1 MIGMEQA
8 FHQVLN
14 RLAYAGDGEAFLSF
28 DDVNL
33 FDATALENLQK
44 LGVLKPVADARVAI
58 CDGCDV
64 GCAMNVEFFRD
75 STHPKIKALIVCD
88 KDKDIGVVAVPLERL
103 KRWQVSERLI
113 AEMVR
118 DLLGNT
124 QSVAKDNALWRL
136 GMVDGGQHKAQVSL
150 KFDRDALVLASGH
163 SVLLMELLSID
174 KNTLKIDLKKI
185 KKMVN
190 EPTGFSDDFE
200 STKVRNAR
208 MLKRKN
214 ELESQKVRN
223 FNQQIAKEEN
233 LSLAAVKNAIKSAE
247 KEQQAQLS
255 PQSSNKF
262 KNIFST
268 QSSQSKK

>member
-163 SVLLMELLSID
+163 SVLLMELLSFN
-174 KNTLKIDLKKI
+174 KNVLKIDLKKI

-190 EPTGFSDDFE
+190 EPTGFSDDVE
-200 STKVRNAR
+200 STKARNAR
-208 MLKRKN
+208 MLKRRN
-214 ELESQKVRN
+214 ELKSQGVRA
-223 FNQQIAKEEN
+223 FNKIIAIEEN
-233 LSLAAVKNAIKSAE
+233 VSASTVKNAIISAE
-247 KEQQAQLS
+247 KEQKAQS
-255 PQSSNKF
+255 NPKSSNKF
-262 KNIFST
+262 KNLIPT

>member
-163 SVLLMELLSID
+163 TVLLMELLSFN
-174 KNTLKIDLKKI
+174 KNVLKIDLKKI
-185 KKMVN
+185 KKMVQ
-190 EPTGFSDDFE
+190 EYLTVSG
-200 STKVRNAR
+200 R
-208 MLKRKN
+208 
-214 ELESQKVRN
+214 
-223 FNQQIAKEEN
+223 
-233 LSLAAVKNAIKSAE
+233 
-247 KEQQAQLS
+247 
-255 PQSSNKF
+255 
-262 KNIFST
+262 
-268 QSSQSKK
+268 